1 MSQRTRVALGPAK
14 PGNNQPAYPKLRIS
28 LVLSLWS
35 LFSLFK
41 QEGGWLWEL
50 KPKLPKKGDDQ
61 PIRLYIRGRPFK
73 DSPVS
78 RLFCAQQD
86 LLGQKTSQ
94 RQIK

>member
-1 MSQRTRVALGPAK
+1 MAVGAEAETTEKRG
-14 PGNNQPAYPKLRIS
+14 
-28 LVLSLWS
+28 
-35 LFSLFK
+35 
-41 QEGGWLWEL
+41 
-50 KPKLPKKGDDQ
+50 DQ
-61 PIRLYIRGRPFK
+61 PIRLYFRGRSFK

>member
-1 MSQRTRVALGPAK
+1 MVD
-14 PGNNQPAYPKLRIS
+14 
-28 LVLSLWS
+28 
-35 LFSLFK
+35 F
-41 QEGGWLWEL
+41 QEV
-50 KPKLPKKGDDQ
+50 
-61 PIRLYIRGRPFK
+61 YIYIYK